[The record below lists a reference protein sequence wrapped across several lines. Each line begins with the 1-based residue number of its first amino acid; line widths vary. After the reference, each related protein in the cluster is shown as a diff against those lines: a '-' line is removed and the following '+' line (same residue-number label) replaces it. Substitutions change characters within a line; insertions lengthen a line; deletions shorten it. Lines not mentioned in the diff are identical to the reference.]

1 MTIRLLDFAANEY
14 FVEIPDDTE
23 QIEIDIVSGDM
34 ILQSPVYYDTCKEDR
49 ALDFYDGTI
58 VLNKEDFSKLN
69 EIEEAFEILYIN
81 E

>member
-23 QIEIDIVSGDM
+23 ELIIDIVSGDM
-34 ILQSPVYYDTCKEDR
+34 VLQSPVYYDTGRESR
-49 ALDFYDGTI
+49 VMNFYDGTI
-58 VLNKEDFSKLN
+58 VLNKKDFSKLN
-69 EIEEAFEILYIN
+69 EIEEACEILWIN